1 MSVRLIKTVFLGFFG
16 SYPRFVGL
24 GDTHERARTPAMASP
39 KLSRGRSRSRRG
51 RRTSREVLPAR
62 ARREDGGSGVRVRA
76 AVPGRWRRRW
86 RRRPRDCSPRAAA
99 SAADASTAGRTIP
112 TFFRPKSA
120 ATPLAAELRNTAHR
134 VALQYKERGLLE
146 DHELEDLWHCVAG
159 VVARRRDENGGD
171 AEDDDSNSD
180 DNRVSYEELL
190 EVRDAFAARL
200 DANAGASAR
209 AVAGVGGRRAASRT
223 TSPRARL
230 GASGGTRAAA
240 STGARSWD
248 SSCGISR

>member
-1 MSVRLIKTVFLGFFG
+1 MSCPSEKPFFLGFFG
-16 SYPRFVGL
+16 SYPRFPSDSV
-24 GDTHERARTPAMASP
+24 THTSAHASRDGVAEALARGARARAVGGEP
-39 KLSRGRSRSRRG
+39 RG
-51 RRTSREVLPAR
+51 VLPAR

-76 AVPGRWRRRW
+76 AVPEALEAEVEAETARLLAAR
-86 RRRPRDCSPRAAA
+86 AA

-120 ATPLAAELRNTAHR
+120 ATPLAAELRNTAHSGAPVQGAGLAR
-134 VALQYKERGLLE
+134 GSRAGGSVALRG
-146 DHELEDLWHCVAG
+146 G

-209 AVAGVGGRRAASRT
+209 AAAAASTTARAASRT

-240 STGARSWD
+240 STGARSWS

>member
-1 MSVRLIKTVFLGFFG
+1 MEAETARLLA
-16 SYPRFVGL
+16 
-24 GDTHERARTPAMASP
+24 AR
-39 KLSRGRSRSRRG
+39 
-51 RRTSREVLPAR
+51 
-62 ARREDGGSGVRVRA
+62 
-76 AVPGRWRRRW
+76 
-86 RRRPRDCSPRAAA
+86 AA

-171 AEDDDSNSD
+171 AEDEDSNSD

-200 DANAGASAR
+200 DASAGASAR
-209 AVAGVGGRRAASRT
+209 AAVAGVDDGASRVAHS
-223 TSPRARL
+223 SPRARL

-240 STGARSWD
+240 STGARSWS